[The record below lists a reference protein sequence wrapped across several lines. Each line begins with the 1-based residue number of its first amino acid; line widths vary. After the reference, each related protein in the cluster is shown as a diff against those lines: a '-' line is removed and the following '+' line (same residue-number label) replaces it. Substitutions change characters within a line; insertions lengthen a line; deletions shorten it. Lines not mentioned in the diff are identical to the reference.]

1 MNDRI
6 FKLEETFQNFTNKIG
21 NVNPFTILAMID
33 LNKKDITLRVDIFFF
48 LKWKKFLVKSL
59 AKFKK

>member
-6 FKLEETFQNFTNKIG
+6 FKLEEKFQNFTNKIG